1 MLFLICKIFYVSNQL
16 YICPFLTEDHNL
28 DPWIAFFKTLMDR
41 PMPENLEG
49 FEERMDLIE

>member
-1 MLFLICKIFYVSNQL
+1 LICKIFYVSNQL

-41 PMPENLEG
+41 PAPENLES
-49 FEERMDLIE
+49 FEERMDIIE